1 MKKPVITRLIATLLT
16 APGALSPVAA
26 QIAAPTS
33 ADIVKGVEGRI
44 PAFLGCMRDQKI
56 ALVGAHR
63 GGPLPEYPENAIST
77 MERTTGLVPV
87 FIETDVQE
95 SADGILFMNHD
106 DVLGRNTTGTGN
118 IADHSWAEIAALQ
131 LRDPTGQPTEYK
143 APLFYDLLTWA
154 KDRALIFIDMK
165 PKTNVDRV
173 LEQVD
178 KAGAEGRVMYLA
190 YTIPQAQALLQRRPD
205 AVFALPVFNQSH
217 FDAAK
222 AAGLLTPNLMAM
234 VPVAKADPKLVD
246 VIHATGATIMAGTYA
261 GRDMPDSVYRTTV
274 DARSYLDF
282 VRRGPQLIVS
292 NRPVEAASSVFQDKA
307 YRTKFQ
313 SCLKR

>member
-1 MKKPVITRLIATLLT
+1 MKKQTLTRLLT
-16 APGALSPVAA
+16 ALLTGSVSLSPASA
-26 QIAAPTS
+26 QIAAPTA
-33 ADIVKGVEGRI
+33 ADIVKGAEGRI
-44 PAFLGCMRDQKI
+44 PAFLGCLRDQKI

-63 GGPLPEYPENAIST
+63 GGPLPEYPENAIVT

-95 SADGILFMNHD
+95 SKDGILFMNHD

-118 IADHSWAEIAALQ
+118 IADHAWAEIGALQ

-154 KDRALIFIDMK
+154 KGRALIFIDMK

-178 KAGAEGRVMYLA
+178 KAGAEARVMYLA
-190 YTIPQAQALLQRRPD
+190 YTVPQAQALLQRRPN
-205 AVFALPVFNQSH
+205 AVFALPIFNQAH

-246 VIHATGATIMAGTYA
+246 AIHATGATIMAGTYA
-261 GRDMPDSVYRTTV
+261 GRDMPDSLYRTPA
-274 DARSYLDF
+274 DSKYYLDF
-282 VRRGPQLIVS
+282 VKRGPQLIVS
-292 NRPVEAASSVFQDKA
+292 NRPIEAASVFNDKV
-307 YRTKFQ
+307 YREKFQ
-313 SCLKR
+313 LCLKR